1 MTDIPIYVAF
11 DSSRDLSDTTLFSD
25 ITDSTWELQSDPVV
39 GTPILHF
46 VSDLSDAQV
55 REVVWRATMSPN
67 EEQMMSGLQNAIGS
81 LQQITATTGTL
92 TALQLSNAVRLLA
105 RVCIWLLRLKVQ
117 DYSSTN

>member
-1 MTDIPIYVAF
+1 MTDIPIYVAL
-11 DSSRDLSDTTLFSD
+11 DSSRDFSDTTLFSD

-39 GTPILHF
+39 GTTILHF

-55 REVVWRATMSPN
+55 REATWRATMSPN

-81 LQQITATTGTL
+81 LQQITATTGAL
-92 TALQLSNAVRLLA
+92 TTTQLSNAVRLLA
-105 RVCIWLLRLKVQ
+105 RVCIWLLRLKVR